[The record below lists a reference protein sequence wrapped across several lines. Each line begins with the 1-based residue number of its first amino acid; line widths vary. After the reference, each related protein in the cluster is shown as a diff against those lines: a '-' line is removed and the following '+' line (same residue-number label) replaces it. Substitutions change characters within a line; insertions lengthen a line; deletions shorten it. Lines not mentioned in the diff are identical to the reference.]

1 MENNIKKKNI
11 EITVIAPCYN
21 EELNLSEFYTRIIK
35 SIDEINVKNY
45 ELIFIDDGSKDKTWE
60 IINELSNKN
69 KSIIGIKLL
78 KNFGHQNAL
87 LSGFKNASGKYILTI
102 DCDLQDP
109 PELLKNIYNK
119 IRNKDI
125 NIVSCQRSTRKDN
138 LFKKITSNI
147 FYFLFN
153 LLSYT
158 KINKQVADFKIF
170 DRKVLNFINSLNEN
184 DPFLRGLISWPG
196 FKEEI
201 ELFDRPIRKHG
212 VTGWSISKMFNFSM
226 NAFFGFSNF
235 PMRLS
240 FIICFILS
248 IIFIIFGAYAFI
260 SYLAGNIVRGW
271 TSIFLVIILF
281 NIFNFFI
288 LGLISEYTGRIYLE
302 VKQRPRYL
310 IEKILK
316 K

>member
-1 MENNIKKKNI
+1 MKNNSKKNV
-11 EITVIAPCYN
+11 EISVIAPCFN
-21 EELNLSEFYTRIIK
+21 EELNLNEFYKRMINSIK
-35 SIDEINVKNY
+35 ETKIKKYEI
-45 ELIFIDDGSKDKTWE
+45 IFIDDGSEDKTWE
-60 IINELSNKN
+60 IINKLTNINKN
-69 KSIIGIKLL
+69 IIGIKLL
-78 KNFGHQNAL
+78 RNFGHQNAI
-87 LSGFKNASGKYILTI
+87 LSGLKNANGKYILTI

-109 PELLKNIYNK
+109 PELLNNIYKKIKNK
-119 IRNKDI
+119 KV
-125 NIVSCQRSTRKDN
+125 NIVSCQRNRRREN
-138 LFKKITSNI
+138 FFKKITANI
-147 FYFLFN
+147 FYSLFN

-158 KINKQVADFKIF
+158 TIKKQVSDFKIF
-170 DRKVLNFINSLNEN
+170 DRNVLDFINSLNEN

-201 ELFDRPIRKHG
+201 ELFDRPKRKHG

-240 FIICFILS
+240 FIICVILS
-248 IIFIIFGAYAFI
+248 IIFIIFGGYALI
-260 SYLAGNIVRGW
+260 SYLTGNIVKGW

-302 VKQRPRYL
+302 VKKRPRYL
-310 IEKILK
+310 IDKILK